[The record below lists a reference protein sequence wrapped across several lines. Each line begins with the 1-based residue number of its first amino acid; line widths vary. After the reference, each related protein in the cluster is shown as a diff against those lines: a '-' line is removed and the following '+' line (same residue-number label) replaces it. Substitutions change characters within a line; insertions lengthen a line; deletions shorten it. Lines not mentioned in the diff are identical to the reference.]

1 MRQDIMNIIAASVS
15 GLVLTLGCAGGN
27 GDVPDWPWPDAETPD
42 GPGASDTAA
51 VSYPVI
57 PGTPHS
63 ALVDPLTCGWQDV
76 SGEYAGLKGVK
87 VYKFTDSFF
96 ARPAI
101 AYVAVAD
108 ASAGGLGIWSIDDPE
123 LKGCDEPF
131 KTPAEVYGTSP
142 AQVIVNGGYFYASGG
157 KYYSASL
164 AVSEGKRLGVN
175 VNYASEDWKT
185 IWYPTRAA
193 FIGHSDGRYEACWT
207 YYTSGGDHYVYQ
219 NPAKNSWSSAPL
231 AVPSATFPEAAVEFE
246 AYNAIG
252 GGPVLLKDGKV
263 IDSYVE
269 ELFNG
274 TSGIGPDIYAPRTA
288 IGISADSKLVLFV
301 CEGRNMTEGVTG
313 LTTGEVAKVLYSLGC
328 KDAINLDGGG
338 SSCMLVCGKE
348 TIKCSDGHQR
358 SVASTV
364 MFK

>member
-1 MRQDIMNIIAASVS
+1 MKTRILNIVIASVS
-15 GLVLTLGCAGGN
+15 GLVLALGCADGK
-27 GDVPDWPWPDAETPD
+27 GDTPEWPWPDPDTPD
-42 GPGASDTAA
+42 TPDTVA

-57 PGTPHS
+57 PDKAHA
-63 ALVDPLTCGWQDV
+63 ALVDPTTAGWQNV
-76 SGEYAGLKGVK
+76 SAEYTGLNGVS
-87 VYKFTDSFF
+87 VYKFTDKFF
-96 ARPAI
+96 DRPAI
-101 AYVAVAD
+101 AYIAVAD
-108 ASAGGLGIWSIDDPE
+108 ASKTGMDIWSINDPE
-123 LKGCDEPF
+123 LKGCNEKF
-131 KTPAEVYGTSP
+131 KTPSEVYASTP
-142 AQVIVNGGYFYASGG
+142 AQIIVNGGYFYASGG

-164 AVSEGKRLGVN
+164 AVSEGKRFGVN
-175 VNYASEDWKT
+175 VNYASEDWVK
-185 IWYPTRAA
+185 IYYPTRAA
-193 FIGHSDGRYEACWT
+193 FVEHADGKYEACWT
-207 YYTSGGDHYVYQ
+207 YYSTTGAHYVYQ
-219 NPAKNSWSSAPL
+219 NPAKNSWSKSPL
-231 AVPSATFPEAAVEFE
+231 AVPSATFPETAAEFE
-246 AYNAIG
+246 AVNAIG
-252 GGPVLLKDGKV
+252 GGPVLLKNDKV

-288 IGISADSKLVLFV
+288 VGISADSKLVLFV

-348 TIKCSDGHQR
+348 TIKCSDGKQR